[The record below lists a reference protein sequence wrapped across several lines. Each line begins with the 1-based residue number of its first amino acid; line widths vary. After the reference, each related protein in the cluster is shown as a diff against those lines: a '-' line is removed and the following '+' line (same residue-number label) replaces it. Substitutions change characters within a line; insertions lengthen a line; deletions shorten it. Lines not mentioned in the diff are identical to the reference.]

1 MKGKSLL
8 LMICSLLLVL
18 ALGIGAFGLWAK
30 EPAPPGKVTAQ
41 AAVGTAFTYQGRLLK
56 DDSPVNDT
64 CNFKFSLYDSINTL
78 LDVYQSDAS
87 VEDGLFTVQVD
98 FGPDHFTG
106 EARLVEIAV
115 KCSGDG
121 THTPLLPRQE
131 LTATP
136 YALSLRPEAKVVGAT
151 GVVTE
156 AILTVENTGLGIGI
170 EVDGASYGIRS
181 SGYFGI
187 HGEGSVGVQG
197 IGSYGVAGYS
207 DSPTGYGV
215 YGENTGGGVAIYAGG
230 SGIIKSDA
238 ETHLAINPFEMEPTS
253 MAAVNLYLE
262 FTHHWNGYTEIE
274 NTSGTGARDIYVP
287 VHNLIQLFGSPLK
300 VKSLDVCYDLAS
312 ASSYIDE
319 TKVYYANDAGG
330 KTELL
335 TSITNRTSTAW
346 DCYTVSTGSP
356 AVIDGPMFVY
366 LKFSFAGTGDTHKIN
381 IGRMVATLVE

>member
-1 MKGKSLL
+1 MKERSLL
-8 LMICSLLLVL
+8 LVTLSLLLVL
-18 ALGIGAFGLWAK
+18 GLGGGIGGLWAK

-41 AAVGTAFTYQGRLLK
+41 AAVGTAFTYQGHLLK

-136 YALSLRPEAKVVGAT
+136 YALSLRPEAKVAGAT
-151 GVVTE
+151 AAVDD
-156 AILTVENTGLGIGI
+156 AILTVENTGMGIGLK
-170 EVDGASYGIRS
+170 VDGASYGIRS
-181 SGYFGI
+181 SGYFGV
-187 HGEGSVGVQG
+187 HGDGAVGVEG

-207 DSPTGYGV
+207 DSSTGYGV

-238 ETHLAINPFEMEPTS
+238 ETHLAINPFEIEATS
-253 MAAVNLYLE
+253 ELANNLTLS
-262 FTHHWNGYTEIE
+262 FLHHWLGYTEVKNDS
-274 NTSGTGARDIYVP
+274 NTGSSTIYAP
-287 VHNLIQLFGSPLK
+287 VHNLTTLFGTSLK
-300 VKSLDVCYDLAS
+300 LKSLEVCYKCSL
-312 ASSYIDE
+312 ASSYISQ
-319 TKVYYANDAGG
+319 TKVYYADNSGG
-330 KTELL
+330 RTQLL
-335 TSITNRTSTAW
+335 TSDSDRSSTSWT
-346 DCYTVSTGSP
+346 CYTVSTGSP
-356 AVIDGPMFVY
+356 IVIDGPMLVY
-366 LKFSFAGTGDTHKIN
+366 FNLYFFGTGDTHKIT
-381 IGRMVATLVE
+381 IGRMIATLVE